1 MISLSM
7 IKLYLTTLVYFYI
20 IDTIGIQTFVLK
32 LYKTNLPEN
41 LKINFELPS
50 AIIFYL
56 IFVLG
61 LVYFVI
67 APLKNAPLISVV
79 NPALIYGL
87 VTYATYAFT
96 VKAVFGVFNWT
107 IVISDVAWGMA
118 LCTAVSLITVFTISK
133 VGFLN

>member
-7 IKLYLTTLVYFYI
+7 IKIYFTTLVYFYI

-32 LYKTNLPEN
+32 LYNKNLPEN
-41 LKINFELPS
+41 LKINFDLTS

-61 LVYFVI
+61 LVYFVV

-79 NPALIYGL
+79 IPALIYGL
-87 VTYATYAFT
+87 VTYSTYAFT

-107 IVISDVAWGMA
+107 IVVSDVAWGMA